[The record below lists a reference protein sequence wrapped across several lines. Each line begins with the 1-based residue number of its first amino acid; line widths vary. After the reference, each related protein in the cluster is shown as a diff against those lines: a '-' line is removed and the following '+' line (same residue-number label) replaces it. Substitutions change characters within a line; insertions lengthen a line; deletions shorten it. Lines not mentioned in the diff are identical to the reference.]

1 MQLQEL
7 RIWELVSGQGGLFST
22 LPCLQ
27 VRVLKPDSFEVWNPV
42 QGANPKDSE
51 KQQWVMTETGPN
63 TLGKIPLVVFYAE
76 RTAYM
81 MSRPP
86 LLDLAYMNVEHWQS
100 ASDQRSILHTARV
113 PLLTAITDDTD
124 FTLTAGAKSV
134 VRMPIGSDLK
144 WVETQGHA
152 IDAGSKDLQ
161 DLVDRM
167 QLLGAEMVIRPM
179 GRRSATEAA
188 ILSNK
193 SESKLG
199 AITRSLQAALNAC
212 LGLWAEWIGAPSG
225 GTVEIFQDFGV
236 DDVSGISEPLLLQ
249 AAQAGKIS
257 DKLFFSELQRR
268 GTISGDAD
276 YDDDVEARANESI
289 SLDHTETGALGS
301 MPKPPISYT

>member
-42 QGANPKDSE
+42 QGADAKDSE

-113 PLLTAITDDTD
+113 PLLTAITDDID

-144 WVETQGHA
+144 WTETQGHA
-152 IDAGSKDLQ
+152 IEAGSKDLQ
-161 DLVDRM
+161 DLIDRM

-188 ILSNK
+188 IISNK

-199 AITRSLQAALNAC
+199 AITRNLQGALNQC
-212 LGLWAEWIGAPSG
+212 LDLWAEWIGQPSG

-236 DDVSGISEPLLLQ
+236 DDVAGISEPMLLQ
-249 AAQAGKIS
+249 AAVAKQIS
-257 DKLFFSELQRR
+257 NKTFFTELQRR
-268 GTISGDAD
+268 GTLSGDAE
-276 YDDDVEARANESI
+276 YEDDVEARANESL
-289 SLDHTETGALGS
+289 SLDPAEAGLGN

>member
-1 MQLQEL
+1 M
-7 RIWELVSGQGGLFST
+7 SGQGGLFST

-42 QGANPKDSE
+42 QGADPKDSE

-63 TLGKIPLVVFYAE
+63 TLGKIPIVTFYAE
-76 RTAYM
+76 RTSFM

-86 LLDLAYMNVEHWQS
+86 LIDLAYMNIEHWQS

-113 PLLTAITDDTD
+113 PLLVAVTDDTE
-124 FTLTAGAKSV
+124 FTLTAGAKAV
-134 VRMPIGSDLK
+134 ARVPIGSDLK

-161 DLVDRM
+161 DLIDRM

-188 ILSNK
+188 IISNK

-199 AITRSLQAALNAC
+199 AITRNLQGALNQC
-212 LGLWAEWIGAPSG
+212 LDLWAEWIKAPKG

-236 DDVSGISEPLLLQ
+236 DDVAGISEPMLLQ
-249 AAQAGKIS
+249 AAVAKQIS
-257 DKLFFSELQRR
+257 NKTFFTELQRR
-268 GTISGDAD
+268 GTISGDAE
-276 YDDDVEARANESI
+276 YEDDVEARANESL
-289 SLDHTETGALGS
+289 SLDPTEGGVGD